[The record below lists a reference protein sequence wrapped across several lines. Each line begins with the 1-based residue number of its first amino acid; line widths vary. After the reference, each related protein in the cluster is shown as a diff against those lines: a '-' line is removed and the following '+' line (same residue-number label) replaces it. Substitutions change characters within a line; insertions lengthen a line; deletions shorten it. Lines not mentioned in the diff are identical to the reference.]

1 MKHGELIT
9 LTTLVITFVHD
20 GLYMLPVY
28 KPLLYIYI
36 NILCIKIYPYDVS
49 AAAIVSGC

>member
-28 KPLLYIYI
+28 KPLLYI
-36 NILCIKIYPYDVS
+36 
-49 AAAIVSGC
+49 